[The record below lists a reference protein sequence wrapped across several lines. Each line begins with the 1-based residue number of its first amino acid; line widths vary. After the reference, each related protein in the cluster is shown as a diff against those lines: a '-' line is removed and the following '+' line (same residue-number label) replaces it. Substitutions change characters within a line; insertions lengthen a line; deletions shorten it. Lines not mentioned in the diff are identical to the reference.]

1 MNKKLFICLFLMISR
16 AAAAV
21 SGMMDAHL
29 NPNITNGSQSEM
41 GTIKEPGSNAAV
53 TSSLNYAMAVLCI
66 LIALKHLF
74 N

>member
-1 MNKKLFICLFLMISR
+1 
-16 AAAAV
+16 
-21 SGMMDAHL
+21 MMDAHL